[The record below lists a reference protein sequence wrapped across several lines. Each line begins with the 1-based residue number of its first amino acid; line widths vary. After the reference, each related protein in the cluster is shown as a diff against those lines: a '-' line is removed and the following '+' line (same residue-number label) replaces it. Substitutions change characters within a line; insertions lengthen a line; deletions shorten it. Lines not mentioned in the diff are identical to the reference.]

1 MDLQAHHIAFR
12 HVSGG
17 MVGMTAPGRTTKDK
31 AASEKTTARTR
42 TAAQRGRP
50 ARARGGAVA
59 TAEEDRGTT
68 VPVPVVTPQVKVYRL
83 HVPVPGMSYVGEAG
97 RALAA
102 YIPPPD
108 RLAFYGGL
116 GLAAALGVLDW
127 PVAAAVGI
135 GTMFAR
141 RAARQSGRESAQRRP
156 GPQPRTSRTSE
167 RS

>member
-1 MDLQAHHIAFR
+1 VDLQAHHIAFR
-12 HVSGG
+12 HVSGE
-17 MVGMTAPGRTTKDK
+17 MVGMAAPGRTTREK

-42 TAAQRGRP
+42 TAAPRGRP
-50 ARARGGAVA
+50 ARARGGAAARA
-59 TAEEDRGTT
+59 TTEEEERGAT
-68 VPVPVVTPQVKVYRL
+68 VPVPVVTPHVKVYRVR
-83 HVPVPGMSYVGEAG
+83 VPAPGMSYVGEVG

-102 YIPPPD
+102 YVPSPD

-141 RAARQSGRESAQRRP
+141 RAARQSGRESAQSRP
-156 GPQPRTSRTSE
+156 GPRPRTSQR
-167 RS
+167 